1 MMKVGC
7 MILGLASTILI
18 STGCDDKRANTNR
31 DLTGT
36 AITNVEKEV
45 ELRGKFKRSFEIYEL
60 ESQGS
65 TYYVSDPNNLL
76 IRESKGVNQQSYYKL
91 FETCIAGNIS
101 PEGQYGPLG
110 KYQKQITVRAIC
122 A

>member
-1 MMKVGC
+1 MIKVGC
-7 MILGLASTILI
+7 IILGFASAVLM
-18 STGCDDKRANTNR
+18 STGCDDKRATISS
-31 DLTGT
+31 DLEGN
-36 AITNVEKEV
+36 ILKNVDNEV
-45 ELRGKFKRSFEIYEL
+45 ELRGTFKRSFEVYEL

-65 TYYVSDPNNLL
+65 TYYVSDPNKLL
-76 IRESKGVNQQSYYKL
+76 IRESKDMHQQGYYKW
-91 FETCIAGNIS
+91 FETCVTGSVS